1 VAAVSFLIPAYN
13 CADTLA
19 DAVDSILI
27 QRLPEHAEIV
37 ILDDG
42 STDST
47 AAVIGTLSAANP
59 RLVRAF
65 TNDRNLGL
73 GASRNRLV
81 ELARFDVLYWL
92 DADNVLPPNMAHQ
105 VLAPVWEGHAYAAA
119 PRRVCYFPEPDRVT
133 QEWLMENTG
142 GWTTARDLLRSARVP
157 AFDANYAYRKDLF
170 ELVGPYRS
178 DAALSDWTWGITA
191 AMRGFEVRVVPGTF
205 YLHRYSV
212 GSATP
217 TLWQRDE
224 RTGANDRAVAKTLL
238 DHIDAF
244 DAPSRRR
251 IERLQGKSGL
261 VKNYIERGRL
271 KLAATPWP
279 RLPVAPP

>member
-19 DAVDSILI
+19 DAVDSILL
-27 QRLPEHAEIV
+27 QRLPEQTEIV

-42 STDST
+42 STDAT
-47 AAVIGTLSAANP
+47 ADVAGAFAAANP
-59 RLVRAF
+59 RLVRTFA
-65 TNDRNLGL
+65 NERNLGL

-92 DADNVLPPNMAHQ
+92 DADNVLPSNMAHQ
-105 VLAPVWEGHAYAAA
+105 VLAPIWDGYAYAAA
-119 PRRVCYFPEPDRVT
+119 PRRICYFPHAEHVT
-133 QEWLMENTG
+133 HEWLMANTG

-170 ELVGPYRS
+170 DLVGPYRS

-191 AMRGFEVRVVPGTF
+191 AMRGFEVRVMPGTF
-205 YLHRYSV
+205 YLHRYRI
-212 GSATP
+212 GNANP

-224 RTGANDRAVAKTLL
+224 QAGANDRAVATTLL

-244 DAPSRRR
+244 DARSRRR
-251 IERLQGKSGL
+251 IERLQGKAGL
-261 VKNYIERGRL
+261 VENYIERGRL
-271 KLAATPWP
+271 KLATTPWP
-279 RLPVAPP
+279 KLPTAPP